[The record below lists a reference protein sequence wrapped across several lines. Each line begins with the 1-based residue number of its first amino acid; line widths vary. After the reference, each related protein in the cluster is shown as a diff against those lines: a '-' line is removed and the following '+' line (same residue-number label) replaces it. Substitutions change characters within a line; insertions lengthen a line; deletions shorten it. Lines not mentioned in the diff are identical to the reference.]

1 MVKTVKPNIR
11 NLIIQILEEGGPS
24 YPYSVYRKLRDG
36 GNKVRYGTVR
46 WQVLFLA
53 REGIIRAIPRG
64 EAEYLGLQVTP
75 DRSGKSGK
83 RPPMNRRYYEL
94 IQG

>member
-1 MVKTVKPNIR
+1 MRYVKPLR
-11 NLIIQILEEGGPS
+11 EMILELLEVEGPS
-24 YPYSVYRKLRDG
+24 YGYNIFKKLRNSG
-36 GNKVRYGTVR
+36 HLVKYSSVR
-46 WQVLFLA
+46 WQLLFLA

-75 DRSGKSGK
+75 DRSRKSGK

-94 IQG
+94 A